1 MRVGIVGG
9 GIVGLASATYLAR
22 RGTDVTVCERGSLGA
37 GSTERSAGGIRAQ
50 FSTRVNVE
58 LSLASMDVWES
69 FDEEFGVDIA
79 YRRAGYLFCA
89 REQATADAFR
99 ETVEMQRELGVPAE
113 LLSPEEARD
122 RCPELHAEEFRA
134 ATYSPTDGFADPHL
148 ALQGYAEAAREAGV
162 EIRTKTA
169 VTDIVR
175 ESPDATSG
183 SDGDERGRVVGV
195 EIESAGSGSA
205 GGSDDSERIDCE
217 YVVNAAGPWA
227 GQVAAMAGL
236 DLPLSPQRRQIA
248 VVDPETA
255 IPDSVPLTIDLDTG
269 SYFRPEREGRALVG
283 GFFGEES
290 ESVVD
295 PDDYRKDIDLAWT
308 AEAMERAADAAGYF
322 GPDSRVAR
330 GWAGL
335 YAVTP
340 DHHPIVEER
349 AGFVNAV
356 GFSGHGF
363 QHAPAVGRIVAELC
377 HDGEAS
383 LVDIEPLRSDRFEDG
398 DGLVERNVA

>member
-1 MRVGIVGG
+1 MRVVIVGG

-22 RGTDVTVCERGSLGA
+22 RGADVTVCERRSLGA

-58 LSLASMDVWES
+58 LSLASMEVWES
-69 FDEEFGVDIA
+69 FEESFGVDIA
-79 YRRAGYLFCA
+79 HRRAGYLFCA
-89 REQATADAFR
+89 REEATADAFR

-113 LLSPEEARD
+113 LLTPEEAREH
-122 RCPELHAEEFRA
+122 CPELHAEEFVA

-162 EIRTKTA
+162 EVRTKTA
-169 VTDIVR
+169 VTDVVR
-175 ESPDATSG
+175 ESPDATAG
-183 SDGDERGRVVGV
+183 SDADERRVVGV
-195 EIESAGSGSA
+195 EVESA
-205 GGSDDSERIDCE
+205 GGSTAGSGDDTERLDCE
-217 YVVNAAGPWA
+217 FVVNAAGPWA
-227 GQVAAMAGL
+227 GRIAAMAGL

-248 VVDPETA
+248 VVDPETP
-255 IPDSVPLTIDLDTG
+255 IPDAVPLTIDLDTG

-283 GFFGEES
+283 GFFGDEAD
-290 ESVVD
+290 SVVD

-308 AEAMERAADAAGYF
+308 AEAMERAADTAGYF

-340 DHHPIVEER
+340 DHHPIVEETVP
-349 AGFVNAV
+349 GFVNAV

-363 QHAPAVGRIVAELC
+363 QHAPAVGQIVAELI
-377 HDGEAS
+377 HDGAAS
-383 LVDIEPLRSDRFEDG
+383 LVDVEPLRSDRFEEG
-398 DGLVERNVA
+398 EGLVERNVA

>member
-1 MRVGIVGG
+1 MRVVIVGG
-9 GIVGLASATYLAR
+9 GIVGVASATYLAR
-22 RGTDVTVCERGSLGA
+22 RGADVTVCERGSLGA

-58 LSLASMDVWES
+58 LSVAAMDVWES
-69 FDEEFGVDIA
+69 FEESFGVDIA

-89 REQATADAFR
+89 REAATADAFR

-113 LLSPEEARD
+113 LLSPEEAREH
-122 RCPELHAEEFRA
+122 CPELHADQFRA

-169 VTDIVR
+169 VTAIER
-175 ESPDATSG
+175 ESPGATAG
-183 SDGDERGRVVGV
+183 SDADAGERRVVGV
-195 EIESAGSGSA
+195 EVESKRGTR
-205 GGSDDSERIDCE
+205 ERLDCE
-217 YVVNAAGPWA
+217 FVVNAAGPWA
-227 GQVAAMAGL
+227 GRVAEMAGL

-283 GFFGEES
+283 GFFGDES
-290 ESVVD
+290 DSVVD
-295 PDDYRKDIDLAWT
+295 PDDYTKDIDLAWT
-308 AEAMERAADAAGYF
+308 AEAMERASDAAGYF

-340 DHHPIVEER
+340 DHHPIVEEQ

-363 QHAPAVGRIVAELC
+363 QHAPAVGQIVAELV
-377 HDGEAS
+377 HDGAAS